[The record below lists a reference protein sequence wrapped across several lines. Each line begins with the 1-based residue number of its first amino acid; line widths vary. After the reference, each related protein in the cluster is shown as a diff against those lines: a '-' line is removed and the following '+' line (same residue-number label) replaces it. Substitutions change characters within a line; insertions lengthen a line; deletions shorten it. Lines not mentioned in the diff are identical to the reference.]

1 MKFKEPFKLY
11 TAETNVE
18 AHMIVNMLVAN
29 GVEAYADEDNSG
41 VSLWALGVLSQFH
54 QPNVWIER
62 STTPKAVEL
71 IRGFEE
77 QKREREQPAASES
90 ELYVECESCKN
101 VLAFPASLNGTTQD
115 CPHCRAYVDVGE
127 FEWDVDFGE
136 PGE

>member
-29 GVEAYADEDNSG
+29 GIEAYADEDNSG

-54 QPNVWIER
+54 QPNVWIEK

-71 IRGFEE
+71 IRCFEE
-77 QKREREQPAASES
+77 QKREAGATRGEQIRTLCGMRIVPERPGLSRKPQRNHS
-90 ELYVECESCKN
+90 RLP
-101 VLAFPASLNGTTQD
+101 VLPSI
-115 CPHCRAYVDVGE
+115 R
-127 FEWDVDFGE
+127 
-136 PGE
+136 